1 MKLMYLDNLKQQKCF
16 EYEVILNN
24 KWIYN
29 ADKVYKGWQSCQET
43 MRIFFLLNSSQAKV
57 CLTQLLVKII
67 KNSYKFHIETH
78 TLFCRVI
85 LIFWITKSL

>member
-29 ADKVYKGWQSCQET
+29 ADKVYKGWQSCQKLSYT
-43 MRIFFLLNSSQAKV
+43 
-57 CLTQLLVKII
+57 I
-67 KNSYKFHIETH
+67 KSMIYKA
-78 TLFCRVI
+78 
-85 LIFWITKSL
+85 W